1 MRILDLAFK
10 DIRQLLRDWKTAF
23 FLLIM
28 PVGFTLLFGFIF
40 GGIGGGEEVDPRLP
54 VLVEDRDGS
63 EVSAYLL
70 TFLDMSEV
78 IRSED
83 NDALDAEAVQEAVLD
98 GDYAAAVIVP
108 ADYGEEALQGGRP
121 KLIVYV
127 DPTSEGGTSAQL
139 EVSARVNRLMSAV
152 QTAVLATEQFEEQQ
166 AFAGEAARTAFVQ
179 DTLAKAVAA
188 WDDPAVTMKTAQTG
202 MAEET
207 EGDDENAYAHSSPGM
222 MAQFAIAGLIGA
234 AEILVQER
242 KARALARLLTT
253 AISRFEILIGHY
265 LAMFLMIFGQI
276 MILMIFGQLLL
287 KLDYFAAPVSSLLIA
302 VTTAMCAAA
311 MGLLIGALSKSEENA
326 VVFSLVPMFI
336 FSGIGG
342 AWLPLEFTSETV
354 QKIGHLS
361 PVAWTMDGFKN
372 ILIRGQGLEAAWL
385 PALILFGFAVVFFAL
400 GAWRFS
406 FRD

>member
-1 MRILDLAFK
+1 MRILDLALK
-10 DIRQLLRDWKTAF
+10 DLRQLLRDWKTAL

-54 VLVEDRDGS
+54 VLVEDQDGS

-70 TFLDMSEV
+70 TFLDTSEIV
-78 IRSED
+78 RSVED
-83 NDALDAEAVQEAVLD
+83 DSLDAEAIRKAVLD
-98 GDYAAAVIVP
+98 GDYAVAVVIP
-108 ADYGEEALQGGRP
+108 SGYGEVTLQGGRP
-121 KLIVYV
+121 KLIVYA
-127 DPTSEGGTSAQL
+127 DPTSEGSTSAQL
-139 EVSARVNRLMSAV
+139 EISARANRLMSAV
-152 QTAVLATEQFEEQQ
+152 QTAVLATEQYEKQQ
-166 AFAGEAARTAFVQ
+166 AFTSEAARTAFIQ

-202 MAEET
+202 QVEE
-207 EGDDENAYAHSSPGM
+207 EKDENAFAHSSPGM
-222 MAQFAIAGLIGA
+222 MAQFSIAGLIGA

-242 KARALARLLTT
+242 KSRALARLLTT
-253 AISRFEILIGHY
+253 AISRFEILIGHF
-265 LAMFLMIFGQI
+265 LAMFLLIFAQI
-276 MILMIFGQLLL
+276 MVLMVFGQLLL
-287 KLDYFAAPVSSLLIA
+287 KLDYFAVPVSSLLIA
-302 VTTAMCAAA
+302 VTTALYTAA

-326 VVFSLVPMFI
+326 VVYSLIPMFI
-336 FSGIGG
+336 LSGIGG
-342 AWLPLEFTSETV
+342 AWMPLEYTSETV

-385 PALILFGFAVVFFAL
+385 PALILFGFAVLFFAL